1 MTNSVNTNSGAIVAL
16 QSLNRTNT
24 ELNNVQKRVSTGFR
38 VSDAIDDGAAFS
50 VAQGL
55 RADVKAYE
63 AVNERLGS
71 AKGLLTVAE
80 QALEGVSNTLGEVR
94 KVLVKLA
101 DSSLSTDE
109 RTQYTGDYASLK
121 TEIANFAAQAAFNG
135 TNLLTGTA
143 TTNVIN
149 DPNGGSFAFVAQN
162 IAAGATTNLTAGNTY
177 TLAQAL
183 ITATGSLAAF
193 ETIVGTSLSTIGG
206 YVRSVDNQT
215 RFIGTL
221 SDATVGGI
229 GAIVDADL
237 AKESARLQALQIR
250 QQLGTQ
256 ALSIANQ
263 TPQSILSLFRA

>member
-1 MTNSVNTNSGAIVAL
+1 MPNSVNTNYGAIVAL
-16 QSLNRTNT
+16 QALGRTNN
-24 ELNNVQKRVSTGFR
+24 ELDVVQKRVSTGYK

-55 RADVKAYE
+55 RGIVKAYG

-71 AKGLLTVAE
+71 AKGLLTVAQE
-80 QALEGVSNTLGEVR
+80 GLRGVSDTVAEVR

-101 DSSLSTDE
+101 DASLSTDE
-109 RTQYTGDYASLK
+109 RTQYTADYASLK

-135 TNLLTGTA
+135 INLLTGTA

-149 DPNGGSFAFVAQN
+149 STTGGSFAFVAQN

-193 ETIVGTSLSTIGG
+193 ETIVGTSLSTVGG
-206 YVRSVDNQT
+206 YVRSVTNQVN
-215 RFIGTL
+215 FVSAL
-221 SDATVGGI
+221 ADATEGGI
-229 GAIVDADL
+229 GSIVDADL
-237 AKESARLQALQIR
+237 AKESARLQSLQIR

-263 TPQSILSLFRA
+263 TPSVLLSLFR

>member
-1 MTNSVNTNSGAIVAL
+1 MANSVNTNVGAIIAL
-16 QSLNRTNT
+16 QSLSRTNN
-24 ELNNVQKRVSTGFR
+24 ELNTVQKRVSTGYK

-55 RADVKAYE
+55 RADVKSYE

-71 AKGLLTVAE
+71 AKGLLTVAQE
-80 QALEGVSNTLGEVR
+80 GLRGVSDTVAEVR

-101 DSSLSTDE
+101 DASLGTDE
-109 RTQYTGDYASLK
+109 RTQYTADYASLK

-135 TNLLTGTA
+135 INLLTGT
-143 TTNVIN
+143 TVTNVIN
-149 DPNGGSFAFVAQN
+149 EPNGGSFAFTAQN
-162 IAAGATTNLTAGNTY
+162 IAAGATTNLTGATTY

-206 YVRSVDNQT
+206 YVRSVNNQIN
-215 RFIGTL
+215 FISAL
-221 SDATVGGI
+221 SDATTGGI

-237 AKESARLQALQIR
+237 AKESARLQSLQIR

-256 ALSIANQ
+256 ALGIANQ
-263 TPQSILSLFRA
+263 SPQTLLSLFGR